1 MDLLVHQR
9 MPNASGRILV
19 ETCEE
24 LLAAEE
30 RGIHARLR
38 EIEDFVLS
46 RLKDLSGLL
55 AGEIP
60 RATAALA
67 KHSRDIPLTP
77 EGKTYRRS
85 GEWDLLGVRSDG
97 AGGQNCR
104 LQPQIEFRLRVAAW
118 QLERN
123 LPVAAWIN

>member
-1 MDLLVHQR
+1 MR
-9 MPNASGRILV
+9 V
-19 ETCEE
+19 EGYWSKLCEE

-60 RATAALA
+60 RATAALT

-77 EGKTYRRS
+77 EGKTYRRRM
-85 GEWDLLGVRSDG
+85 GF
-97 AGGQNCR
+97 AGRTFGWR
-104 LQPQIEFRLRVAAW
+104 RGPEL
-118 QLERN
+118 
-123 LPVAAWIN
+123 